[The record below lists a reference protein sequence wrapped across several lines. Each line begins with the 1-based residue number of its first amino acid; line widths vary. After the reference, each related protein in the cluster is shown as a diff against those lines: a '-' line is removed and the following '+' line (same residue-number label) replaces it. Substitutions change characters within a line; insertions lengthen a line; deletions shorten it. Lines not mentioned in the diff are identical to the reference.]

1 MKVVAGLEVGLIGAS
16 VRFDSSVA
24 EGWSFEVRRF
34 LQKASTKKKKRVCIN
49 CDGLILVNSKRDPT
63 WLYCWFHANC

>member
-1 MKVVAGLEVGLIGAS
+1 VKVVAGLEVGLIGAS

-34 LQKASTKKKKRVCIN
+34 LQKASTKKKK
-49 CDGLILVNSKRDPT
+49 GL
-63 WLYCWFHANC
+63 Y